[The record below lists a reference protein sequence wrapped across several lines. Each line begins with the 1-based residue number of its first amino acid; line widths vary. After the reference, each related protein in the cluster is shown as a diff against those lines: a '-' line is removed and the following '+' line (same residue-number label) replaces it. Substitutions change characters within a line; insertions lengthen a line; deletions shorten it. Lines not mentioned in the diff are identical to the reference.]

1 MSKLSMKLLT
11 LSMALSFFMVHAND
25 LINSEQTIY
34 TGIAQD
40 SISEKEVSEAVKS
53 INNGLINPNR
63 ELLER
68 LTFENI
74 TYGHSSGNI
83 QNQSQFIDELLSGP
97 FVFLE
102 INTSGEQIQIVG
114 ETAIA
119 RHIMTAKARNNEGPV
134 DVHIGIMMVFR
145 KQNGKLKLLA
155 RQAYKI

>member
-1 MSKLSMKLLT
+1 MSKLSMQLLT

-25 LINSEQTIY
+25 LINSEQIIS

-40 SISEKEVSEAVKS
+40 SISEKEVSEAVKT
-53 INNGLINPNR
+53 INNLLINPNR

-102 INTSGEQIQIVG
+102 INTSGEQIQIVR

-145 KQNGKLKLLA
+145 KQMES
-155 RQAYKI
+155 